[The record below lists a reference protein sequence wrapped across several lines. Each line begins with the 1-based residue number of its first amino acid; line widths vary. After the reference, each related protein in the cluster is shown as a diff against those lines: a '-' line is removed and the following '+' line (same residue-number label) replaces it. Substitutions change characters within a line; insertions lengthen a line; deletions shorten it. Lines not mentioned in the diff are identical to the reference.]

1 MIVLDTHAWLW
12 WLSNP
17 ELLAPEA
24 RRATERAA
32 ASKSLWVSTISA
44 WEIAMLVARGRLEL
58 SMPVRRWVALC
69 EALPFL
75 RFLPPD
81 NTVLLQATL
90 LDESFP
96 KDPADRI
103 IAATALRLECPL
115 VTKDRKLR
123 RQPTLTTIW

>member
-1 MIVLDTHAWLW
+1 VIVLDTHAWLW

-17 ELLAPEA
+17 GLLSPTA

-32 ASKSLWVSTISA
+32 ASKSVWVSTIST
-44 WEIAMLVARGRLEL
+44 WEIAMLAARGRLEL
-58 SMPVRRWVALC
+58 SMPVSRWVRLS

-81 NTVLLQATL
+81 NAVLLQAAA

-103 IAATALRLECPL
+103 IAATALHLECPL
-115 VTKDRKLR
+115 VTKDQRLR
-123 RQPTLTTIW
+123 SQPAPATIW